1 MGQVAME
8 VRVENIRAIDMF
20 KAKMKNR
27 IRNSKCYRNATLILI
42 GLTALSMALNIFLI
56 IDYAKL
62 KNMTKVELCVNMPPV
77 EPSKKTPMTSAV
89 DPNTKLNPQ
98 QATQLTTEDS
108 TSLAATSENRL
119 HTETTPTLDA
129 TISQQTTEEHTTLL
143 RSINRQTTQ
152 TTTEKKPTGAT
163 TKKGKEK
170 ETTTR
175 TTSTAATQTLN
186 TTNQTSNRREATTT
200 SARSRNDA
208 TTQNSDQTT
217 QAADPSSKPHHTQ
230 KSTTAAYNA
239 DTSSLSS

>member
-1 MGQVAME
+1 ME

-27 IRNSKCYRNATLILI
+27 IRSSKCYRNATLILI

-56 IDYAKL
+56 IDYARL
-62 KNMTKVELCVNMPPV
+62 KNMTKVELCVNMPPAA
-77 EPSKKTPMTSAV
+77 PSKKTPMTSAV
-89 DPNTKLNPQ
+89 DLNTKLNPQ

-108 TSLAATSENRL
+108 TSPAATSENHL
-119 HTETTPTLDA
+119 HTETTPTQDA
-129 TISQQTTEEHTTLL
+129 TISQQATDEPTTLL

-152 TTTEKKPTGAT
+152 TATEKKPTGAA
-163 TKKGKEK
+163 TKKEKEKEK
-170 ETTTR
+170 ETTAR

-200 SARSRNDA
+200 PARSRNGA

-230 KSTTAAYNA
+230 KSTTTAYNA
-239 DTSSLSS
+239 DTSSPSS

>member
-27 IRNSKCYRNATLILI
+27 IRSSKCYRNATLILI

-62 KNMTKVELCVNMPPV
+62 KNMTKVELCVNMPQV
-77 EPSKKTPMTSAV
+77 EPSRKTPMTSAV
-89 DPNTKLNPQ
+89 DSNTKLNPQ

-108 TSLAATSENRL
+108 TSPAATSENHL
-119 HTETTPTLDA
+119 HTETTPTPDA
-129 TISQQTTEEHTTLL
+129 TISQQATDEHKTLL

-163 TKKGKEK
+163 TKKEK
-170 ETTTR
+170 ETSTR

-186 TTNQTSNRREATTT
+186 TTNQTSNRREATMT
-200 SARSRNDA
+200 SARSRNGT
-208 TTQNSDQTT
+208 TTQNNDQTT
-217 QAADPSSKPHHTQ
+217 QTADSSSKPHHTQ
-230 KSTTAAYNA
+230 TSTTTAYNA
-239 DTSSLSS
+239 DTSSPSS

>member
-1 MGQVAME
+1 ME

-27 IRNSKCYRNATLILI
+27 IRSSKCYRNATLILI

-89 DPNTKLNPQ
+89 DLNTKLNPQ

-108 TSLAATSENRL
+108 TSLAATSENHL
-119 HTETTPTLDA
+119 HTETTPTPDA
-129 TISQQTTEEHTTLL
+129 TISQQATDEHTTLL

-163 TKKGKEK
+163 TKKEK

-200 SARSRNDA
+200 SARSRNGA
-208 TTQNSDQTT
+208 TTQNSDQTI
-217 QAADPSSKPHHTQ
+217 QAADLSSKPYHTQ
-230 KSTTAAYNA
+230 KSTTTAHNA

>member
-27 IRNSKCYRNATLILI
+27 IRSSKCYRNATLILI

-62 KNMTKVELCVNMPPV
+62 KNMTKVELCVNMPQV
-77 EPSKKTPMTSAV
+77 EPSRKTPMTSAV
-89 DPNTKLNPQ
+89 DSNTKLNPQ

-108 TSLAATSENRL
+108 TSPAATSENHL
-119 HTETTPTLDA
+119 HTETTPTPDA
-129 TISQQTTEEHTTLL
+129 TISQQATDEHTTLL

-163 TKKGKEK
+163 TKKEK
-170 ETTTR
+170 ETSTR

-186 TTNQTSNRREATTT
+186 TTNQTSNRREATMT
-200 SARSRNDA
+200 SARSRNGT
-208 TTQNSDQTT
+208 TTQNNDQTT
-217 QAADPSSKPHHTQ
+217 QTADPSSKPHHTQ
-230 KSTTAAYNA
+230 TSTTTAYNA
-239 DTSSLSS
+239 DTSSPSS

>member
-1 MGQVAME
+1 ME

-27 IRNSKCYRNATLILI
+27 IRSSKCYRNATLILI

-62 KNMTKVELCVNMPPV
+62 KNMTKVELCVNMLPV

-108 TSLAATSENRL
+108 TSPAATSENHP
-119 HTETTPTLDA
+119 HTETTPTPDA
-129 TISQQTTEEHTTLL
+129 TISQQATDEHTTLL

-163 TKKGKEK
+163 TKKER
-170 ETTTR
+170 TTTR

-200 SARSRNDA
+200 SARSRNGA
-208 TTQNSDQTT
+208 TTQNSDQTI
-217 QAADPSSKPHHTQ
+217 QAADPSSKPYHTQ
-230 KSTTAAYNA
+230 KSTTTAYNA

>member
-1 MGQVAME
+1 ME

-27 IRNSKCYRNATLILI
+27 IRSSKCYRNAALILI

-62 KNMTKVELCVNMPPV
+62 KTMTKVELCVNMPPV

-89 DPNTKLNPQ
+89 DSNTKLNPQ

-108 TSLAATSENRL
+108 TSPAATSENHL
-119 HTETTPTLDA
+119 HTETTPTPDA
-129 TISQQTTEEHTTLL
+129 TISQQATDEHTTLL

-152 TTTEKKPTGAT
+152 TTTEKKLTGAT
-163 TKKGKEK
+163 TKKER
-170 ETTTR
+170 TTTR

-200 SARSRNDA
+200 SARSRNGA
-208 TTQNSDQTT
+208 TTQNSDQTIQT
-217 QAADPSSKPHHTQ
+217 ADPSSKPHHTQ
-230 KSTTAAYNA
+230 KSTTTAHNA

>member
-27 IRNSKCYRNATLILI
+27 IRSSKCYRNATLILI

-62 KNMTKVELCVNMPPV
+62 KNMTKVELCDNMPPV

-89 DPNTKLNPQ
+89 DLNTKLNPQ
-98 QATQLTTEDS
+98 QTTQLTTEDS
-108 TSLAATSENRL
+108 TSLAATPENHL
-119 HTETTPTLDA
+119 HTETNPTPDA
-129 TISQQTTEEHTTLL
+129 TISQQATDGHTTLL
-143 RSINRQTTQ
+143 RSINRQITQ
-152 TTTEKKPTGAT
+152 TTTEKKPTGVT
-163 TKKGKEK
+163 TKK

-186 TTNQTSNRREATTT
+186 TTNQTSNGRETTMPL
-200 SARSRNDA
+200 ARSRNGA

-230 KSTTAAYNA
+230 KSTTTAYSA

>member
-1 MGQVAME
+1 ME

-27 IRNSKCYRNATLILI
+27 IRSSKCYRNATLILI

-56 IDYAKL
+56 IDYARL

-89 DPNTKLNPQ
+89 DLNTKLNPQ

-108 TSLAATSENRL
+108 TSLAATSENHL
-119 HTETTPTLDA
+119 HTETTPTPDA
-129 TISQQTTEEHTTLL
+129 TISQQATDEHTTPL

-152 TTTEKKPTGAT
+152 TTTEKKPTGAA
-163 TKKGKEK
+163 TKKEK

-186 TTNQTSNRREATTT
+186 TTNQTSNRREATKT
-200 SARSRNDA
+200 SARSRNGA
-208 TTQNSDQTT
+208 TTQNSDQTI
-217 QAADPSSKPHHTQ
+217 QAADPSSKPNHTQ
-230 KSTTAAYNA
+230 KSTTTAYNA

>member
-27 IRNSKCYRNATLILI
+27 IRSSKCYRNATLILI

-62 KNMTKVELCVNMPPV
+62 KNMTKVELCVNMPQV
-77 EPSKKTPMTSAV
+77 EPSRKTPMTSAV
-89 DPNTKLNPQ
+89 DSNTKLNPQ

-108 TSLAATSENRL
+108 TSPAATSENHL
-119 HTETTPTLDA
+119 HTETTPTPDA
-129 TISQQTTEEHTTLL
+129 TISQQATDEHTTLL

-152 TTTEKKPTGAT
+152 TTTGKKPTGAT
-163 TKKGKEK
+163 TKKEK
-170 ETTTR
+170 ETSTR

-186 TTNQTSNRREATTT
+186 TTNQTSNRREATMT
-200 SARSRNDA
+200 SARSRNGT
-208 TTQNSDQTT
+208 TTQNNDQTT
-217 QAADPSSKPHHTQ
+217 QTADPSSKPHHTQ
-230 KSTTAAYNA
+230 TSTTTAYNA
-239 DTSSLSS
+239 DTSSPSS

>member
-27 IRNSKCYRNATLILI
+27 IRSSKCYRNATLILI

-62 KNMTKVELCVNMPPV
+62 KNMTKVKLCVNMPPV

-89 DPNTKLNPQ
+89 DLNTKPNPQ

-108 TSLAATSENRL
+108 TSLTTTSENHP
-119 HTETTPTLDA
+119 HTETTPTPDA
-129 TISQQTTEEHTTLL
+129 TISQQATDEHTTLL

-152 TTTEKKPTGAT
+152 TTIEKKPTGAA
-163 TKKGKEK
+163 TKKEEK
-170 ETTTR
+170 TTTR

-200 SARSRNDA
+200 SARSRNGA
-208 TTQNSDQTT
+208 TTQNSDQTV
-217 QAADPSSKPHHTQ
+217 QATEPSSKPHHTQ
-230 KSTTAAYNA
+230 KNTTTAHNA
-239 DTSSLSS
+239 DTSSPIS

>member
-27 IRNSKCYRNATLILI
+27 IRSSKCYRNATLILI

-62 KNMTKVELCVNMPPV
+62 KNMTKVELCVNMPQV
-77 EPSKKTPMTSAV
+77 EPSRKTPMTSAV
-89 DPNTKLNPQ
+89 DSNTKLNPQ

-108 TSLAATSENRL
+108 TSPAATSENHL
-119 HTETTPTLDA
+119 HTETTPTPDA
-129 TISQQTTEEHTTLL
+129 TISQQATDEHTTLL

-163 TKKGKEK
+163 TKKEKEK
-170 ETTTR
+170 ETSTR

-186 TTNQTSNRREATTT
+186 TTNQTSNRREATMT
-200 SARSRNDA
+200 SARSRNG
-208 TTQNSDQTT
+208 TKTQNNDQTT
-217 QAADPSSKPHHTQ
+217 QTADPSSKPHHTQ
-230 KSTTAAYNA
+230 TSTTTAYNA
-239 DTSSLSS
+239 DTSSPSS

>member
-27 IRNSKCYRNATLILI
+27 IRSSKCYRNATLILI

-62 KNMTKVELCVNMPPV
+62 KNMTKVELCVNMPQV
-77 EPSKKTPMTSAV
+77 EPSRKTPMTSAV
-89 DPNTKLNPQ
+89 DSNTKLNPQ

-108 TSLAATSENRL
+108 TSPAATSENHL
-119 HTETTPTLDA
+119 HTETTPTPDA
-129 TISQQTTEEHTTLL
+129 TISQQATDEHTTLL

-163 TKKGKEK
+163 TKKEK
-170 ETTTR
+170 ETSTR

-186 TTNQTSNRREATTT
+186 TTNQTSNRREATMT
-200 SARSRNDA
+200 SARSRNGT
-208 TTQNSDQTT
+208 TTQNNDQTT
-217 QAADPSSKPHHTQ
+217 QTADPSSKPYHTQ
-230 KSTTAAYNA
+230 TSTTTAYNA
-239 DTSSLSS
+239 DTSSPSS

>member
-1 MGQVAME
+1 ME

-27 IRNSKCYRNATLILI
+27 IRSSKCYRNATLILI
-42 GLTALSMALNIFLI
+42 GLTAFSMALNIFLI

-62 KNMTKVELCVNMPPV
+62 KNMTKVGLCVNMPPV

-89 DPNTKLNPQ
+89 DLNTKLNPQ
-98 QATQLTTEDS
+98 QATQLTSEDS
-108 TSLAATSENRL
+108 TSLAATSGNHL
-119 HTETTPTLDA
+119 HTETTPTSDA
-129 TISQQTTEEHTTLL
+129 KISQQATDEHTTLL

-163 TKKGKEK
+163 TKKEK

-200 SARSRNDA
+200 SAGSRNGA
-208 TTQNSDQTT
+208 TTQNSNQTT
-217 QAADPSSKPHHTQ
+217 QAADPSSKPYHTQ
-230 KSTTAAYNA
+230 KSTTTAYNA
-239 DTSSLSS
+239 DTSSPSS

>member
-1 MGQVAME
+1 ME

-62 KNMTKVELCVNMPPV
+62 KTMTKVELCVNMPPS
-77 EPSKKTPMTSAV
+77 EPSKKTPITSAV
-89 DPNTKLNPQ
+89 DSNTKPNPQ

-108 TSLAATSENRL
+108 TSPAATSENHL
-119 HTETTPTLDA
+119 HTETTPTIDA
-129 TISQQTTEEHTTLL
+129 TISQQATDEHTTPP
-143 RSINRQTTQ
+143 RSTNRQTTQ
-152 TTTEKKPTGAT
+152 KTTKKKPTGAT
-163 TKKGKEK
+163 TKKER
-170 ETTTR
+170 TTTQ
-175 TTSTAATQTLN
+175 TTSAAATQAPN

-200 SARSRNDA
+200 SVRSRNGA
-208 TTQNSDQTT
+208 TTQNSDQTI
-217 QAADPSSKPHHTQ
+217 QEADPSSKPHHIP
-230 KSTTAAYNA
+230 KSTTTAYSA

>member
-1 MGQVAME
+1 ME

-27 IRNSKCYRNATLILI
+27 IRSSKCYRNATLILI

-56 IDYAKL
+56 IDYAAL
-62 KNMTKVELCVNMPPV
+62 KNMTKVEHCVNMPPV

-89 DPNTKLNPQ
+89 DSNIKPNPQ

-108 TSLAATSENRL
+108 TSPAATSEDHL
-119 HTETTPTLDA
+119 HTGTTPTPDA
-129 TISQQTTEEHTTLL
+129 TVSQQTTDEHTTPL
-143 RSINRQTTQ
+143 RSTNRQTTQ

-163 TKKGKEK
+163 TKK

-186 TTNQTSNRREATTT
+186 TTNQTSNGREATTT
-200 SARSRNDA
+200 SARSRNGA
-208 TTQNSDQTT
+208 TTQSSDQTT
-217 QAADPSSKPHHTQ
+217 QAADPSSQPHRTQ
-230 KSTTAAYNA
+230 KSTT
-239 DTSSLSS
+239 TTWTQHRHIFSK

>member
-1 MGQVAME
+1 ME

-27 IRNSKCYRNATLILI
+27 IRSSKCYRNATLILI

-89 DPNTKLNPQ
+89 NLNTKLNPQ

-108 TSLAATSENRL
+108 TSLAATSENHL
-119 HTETTPTLDA
+119 HTETTPTPDA
-129 TISQQTTEEHTTLL
+129 TISQQATDEHTTLL
-143 RSINRQTTQ
+143 RSINRQTIQ

-163 TKKGKEK
+163 TKKEK

-200 SARSRNDA
+200 SARARNGA
-208 TTQNSDQTT
+208 TTQNSDQTI
-217 QAADPSSKPHHTQ
+217 QAADPSSTPYHTQ
-230 KSTTAAYNA
+230 KSTTTAYNA

>member
-27 IRNSKCYRNATLILI
+27 IRSSKCYRNATLILI

-89 DPNTKLNPQ
+89 DSNTKLNPQ

-108 TSLAATSENRL
+108 TSPAATSENHL
-119 HTETTPTLDA
+119 HTETTPTPDA
-129 TISQQTTEEHTTLL
+129 TISQQATDEHTTLL
-143 RSINRQTTQ
+143 RSINKQTTQ
-152 TTTEKKPTGAT
+152 TTTEKKLTGAT
-163 TKKGKEK
+163 TKKER
-170 ETTTR
+170 TTTR

-200 SARSRNDA
+200 SARSRNGA
-208 TTQNSDQTT
+208 TTQNSDQTI

-230 KSTTAAYNA
+230 KSTTTAYNA

>member
-27 IRNSKCYRNATLILI
+27 IRSSKCYRNATLILI

-62 KNMTKVELCVNMPPV
+62 KNMTKVELCVNMPPA

-89 DPNTKLNPQ
+89 DSNTKLNPQ

-108 TSLAATSENRL
+108 TSPAATSENHL
-119 HTETTPTLDA
+119 HTETTPTPDA
-129 TISQQTTEEHTTLL
+129 TISQQATDEHTTPS

-152 TTTEKKPTGAT
+152 TTTEKKLTGAT
-163 TKKGKEK
+163 TKKER
-170 ETTTR
+170 TTTQ
-175 TTSTAATQTLN
+175 TTSTAATQTPN
-186 TTNQTSNRREATTT
+186 TTNQTSNGREATTT
-200 SARSRNDA
+200 SARSRNGA
-208 TTQNSDQTT
+208 TTQNSDQTI
-217 QAADPSSKPHHTQ
+217 QAADPSSKPYHTL
-230 KSTTAAYNA
+230 KSTTIAYNA

>member
-27 IRNSKCYRNATLILI
+27 IRSSKCYRNATLILI

-62 KNMTKVELCVNMPPV
+62 KNMTKVELCVNMPQV
-77 EPSKKTPMTSAV
+77 EPSRKTPMTSAV
-89 DPNTKLNPQ
+89 DSNTKLNPQ

-108 TSLAATSENRL
+108 TSPAATSENHL
-119 HTETTPTLDA
+119 HTETTPTPDA
-129 TISQQTTEEHTTLL
+129 TISQQATDEHTILL

-152 TTTEKKPTGAT
+152 ITTEKKPTGAT
-163 TKKGKEK
+163 TKKEK
-170 ETTTR
+170 ETSTR

-186 TTNQTSNRREATTT
+186 TTNQTSNRREATMT
-200 SARSRNDA
+200 SARSRNGT
-208 TTQNSDQTT
+208 TTQNNDQTT
-217 QAADPSSKPHHTQ
+217 QTADPSSKPHHTQ
-230 KSTTAAYNA
+230 TSTTTAYNA
-239 DTSSLSS
+239 DTSSPSS

>member
-1 MGQVAME
+1 ME

-27 IRNSKCYRNATLILI
+27 IRSSKCYRNATLILI

-89 DPNTKLNPQ
+89 DSNTKLNPQ
-98 QATQLTTEDS
+98 QATQLTTEDP
-108 TSLAATSENRL
+108 TSPAATSENHP
-119 HTETTPTLDA
+119 HTETTPTTDA
-129 TISQQTTEEHTTLL
+129 TFSQQATDEHTTLL

-152 TTTEKKPTGAT
+152 TTTEKKLTGAT
-163 TKKGKEK
+163 TKKER
-170 ETTTR
+170 TTTR

-200 SARSRNDA
+200 SARSRNGA
-208 TTQNSDQTT
+208 TTQNSDQII

-230 KSTTAAYNA
+230 KSTTTAYNA

>member
-27 IRNSKCYRNATLILI
+27 IRSSKCYRNATLILI

-62 KNMTKVELCVNMPPV
+62 KNMTKVELCVNMPQV
-77 EPSKKTPMTSAV
+77 EPSRKTPMTSAV
-89 DPNTKLNPQ
+89 DSNTKLNPQ

-108 TSLAATSENRL
+108 TSPAATSENHL
-119 HTETTPTLDA
+119 HTETTPTPDA
-129 TISQQTTEEHTTLL
+129 TISQQATDEHTTLL

-152 TTTEKKPTGAT
+152 TATEKKPTGAT
-163 TKKGKEK
+163 TKKEK
-170 ETTTR
+170 ETSTR

-186 TTNQTSNRREATTT
+186 TTNQTSNRREATMT
-200 SARSRNDA
+200 SARSRNGT
-208 TTQNSDQTT
+208 TTQNNDQTT
-217 QAADPSSKPHHTQ
+217 QTANSSSKPHHTQ
-230 KSTTAAYNA
+230 TSTTTAYNA
-239 DTSSLSS
+239 DTSSPSS